1 MKQSSENLGTEFLI
15 PEYNLF
21 DIGAF
26 STFKKDFEK
35 TSFSGGIRYDTRIM
49 GGSGLYLDNSEKIV
63 EPSAPGAIQKFREF
77 DNTFSGVSG
86 SLGLTYDI
94 SENLL
99 TKFNLSRGFRA
110 PNIAELAANGLHEG
124 TIRYEIGNPG
134 LDAEGSWEFDF
145 ALGFNSHHVSAEA
158 DLFDNRIDN
167 YIFLTKLN
175 GIAGGDSLTDGYQTF
190 RFISGNANLY
200 GGEISIDI
208 HPHPWDWLHFENTF
222 SYVSAILESQ
232 PDSMKYL
239 PFTPGPKFQS
249 SLKTDIRKLGRLLEN
264 AYIRFGFE
272 NYFPQNR
279 IYSAYNTE
287 TATDGYTLV
296 NFGLGTDII
305 SGKKT
310 LCSLYF
316 NTTNLFD
323 VAYQNHLSR
332 LKYADMNQVTGRMGV
347 YNMGRNMSVRLIV
360 PIRVKVD

>member
-1 MKQSSENLGTEFLI
+1 
-15 PEYNLF
+15 
-21 DIGAF
+21 
-26 STFKKDFEK
+26 DFA
-35 TSFSGGIRYDTRIM
+35 TLTVSGGIRYDTRIM
-49 GGSGLYLDNSEKIV
+49 EGRGLYLDDNEIIV

-77 DNTFSGVSG
+77 DNTFSGISG

-99 TKFNLSRGFRA
+99 AKFNFSRGFRA

-124 TIRYEIGNPG
+124 TIRYETGNSG

-145 ALGFNSHHVSAEA
+145 ALGFNSHHVSVEA
-158 DLFDNRIDN
+158 DLFDNRIGN
-167 YIFLTKLN
+167 YIFLTKLKST
-175 GIAGGDSLTDGYQTF
+175 AGGDSLTEGYQTF

-222 SYVSAILESQ
+222 SYVLATLESQ

-249 SLKTDIRKLGRLLEN
+249 SLKTDIRKIGKVLGN
-264 AYIRFGFE
+264 AYIRLGFD
-272 NYFPQNR
+272 NYFPHDR
-279 IYSAYNTE
+279 IYSAYDTE

-296 NFGLGTDII
+296 NFGFGTDII

-316 NTTNLFD
+316 NITNLFD
-323 VAYQNHLSR
+323 VAYQSHLSR
-332 LKYADMNQVTGRMGV
+332 LKYAGVNYISGRTGV
-347 YNMGRNMSVRLIV
+347 FDMGRNFGVKLIV
-360 PIRVKVD
+360 PVSLRRG